1 MLVSGGMSHLQDSDA
16 AVVGHLGDAAEAAAL
31 VAHVA
36 VLRLVAALLDLH
48 PNVADLLR
56 APLCL
61 EHRQLLARLALRRPR
76 VHRPGRPPQ
85 VAAARRP
92 PLPPPRRRGA
102 GRAAAAA
109 GEGGARAR
117 RFGHRGDG
125 VGVESAVLVEDVV
138 AVDHIDQKVGGVLR
152 VVFDE
157 AEARKVVD
165 GELRVSVVR
174 GEAAAPEEQ
183 HLVELLVDLDA
194 RLVDYRHDSEAAAGE
209 RPQHRHHEE

>member
-1 MLVSGGMSHLQDSDA
+1 MSHLQDGDA
-16 AVVGHLGDAAEAAAL
+16 AVVGHFGDAAEAAAL

-36 VLRLVAALLDLH
+36 VLGLVAALLDLH
-48 PNVADLLR
+48 PDVADLLR
-56 APLCL
+56 APLRL

-76 VHRPGRPPQ
+76 VHRPRRPPQ
-85 VAAARRP
+85 VPTARRP
-92 PLPPPRRRGA
+92 PRPPPRRRGA
-102 GRAAAAA
+102 DRAAARD
-109 GEGGARAR
+109 GGARAR
-117 RFGHRGDG
+117 RFCHRRDG
-125 VGVESAVLVEDVV
+125 VGVESAVFVEDVV
-138 AVDHIDQKVGGVLR
+138 AVDHIDQEVGGVLR

-165 GELRVSVVR
+165 GELRVAVVR

-194 RLVDYRHDSEAAAGE
+194 RLVDYRHDGEAAAGE